1 MNRFITLIAG
11 LTFGLIAFLVVFAF
25 RMLVRLL
32 RLAHP
37 GAFAR
42 QTTAPQ
48 RAHVVDGDTVHL
60 ADGTKV
66 RLLGIDAPELNQ
78 PGGDDARSYLIH
90 LIGKSRVVLETFD
103 TDRYGRV
110 VARVLTE
117 EGHDLCGEM
126 VAHGYAHAYTR
137 YCTDYKS
144 LERKAKRANLGLWGK
159 GLLRQ
164 TPSEWRKRNY

>member
-126 VAHGYAHAYTR
+126 VAHGYAHAHEHKHRTHTHAHAHARSRTHAYWHAR
-137 YCTDYKS
+137 I
-144 LERKAKRANLGLWGK
+144 RKLTCSR
-159 GLLRQ
+159 
-164 TPSEWRKRNY
+164 T